1 MENQK
6 YTIELDDKL
15 IQAFKKEFEQLDGK
29 DIYNKFHEFH
39 KYINQVWE
47 YLSTAKDLMYQDLAP
62 DEDLD
67 KHKEINIICSISFL
81 LIKST
86 KTISKALQKYI
97 SFSNT
102 LYKPMLQLGIN
113 EHLIYE
119 SDEATENEQGINEL
133 LEQLK
138 PLYKYLNQ
146 KLKSNNKELDE
157 KDKEI
162 EKKRKDIK
170 QKSAKLN
177 KFITKVDKNSDY
189 VKVYINLVKVS
200 KKIPVSTSLAI
211 ASGDNEIS
219 KSTWDRILKNTAY
232 LKIIRDELK
241 KLISRTKNTE
251 RLEFYKIV
259 YSKIDDKYN
268 TNLLKEFDAKRIKKN
283 KTISTYDDDLI
294 PFAEHLQDKEE
305 FDTFLR
311 DEY

>member
-1 MENQK
+1 MENQNN
-6 YTIELDDKL
+6 TIELDDKL

-29 DIYNKFHEFH
+29 HIYNKFLEYH
-39 KYINQVWE
+39 KCANRVKDYLYTARDILYIGYE
-47 YLSTAKDLMYQDLAP
+47 T
-62 DEDLD
+62 D
-67 KHKEINIICSISFL
+67 KEPNKYEEITYISNLSFL

-86 KTISKALQKYI
+86 KALAKTIQKYI

-102 LYKPMLQLGIN
+102 LYKPMLQLGLSKDFYF
-113 EHLIYE
+113 ET
-119 SDEATENEQGINEL
+119 DEANEFEQEIIEV
-133 LEQLK
+133 LETIK
-138 PLYKYLNQ
+138 PIYNYLDQ
-146 KLKSNNKELDE
+146 KVKSNYKELDK
-157 KDKEI
+157 KDREI
-162 EKKRKDIK
+162 VKKSKIIK
-170 QKSAKLN
+170 QKSKKLH

-189 VKVYINLVKVS
+189 VKVYINLVKAS

-268 TNLLKEFDAKRIKKN
+268 TNLLNEFEAKRIKNN
-283 KTISTYDDDLI
+283 KTTDTDDDDLK
-294 PFAEHLQDKEE
+294 PLVEHLQDIEE
-305 FDTFLR
+305 SETFLR